1 MIDTLPEIDRSGPK
15 VHLHIGDRILDAG
28 SAGVHRRVNP
38 STGEVDGEIPLA
50 GATEIDE
57 AVRAAHAAYPAWR
70 RTPGPERRRLLLKLA
85 DLLEA
90 NGPEFGR
97 RTTID
102 MGMNYVPQLGMLGE
116 WPRYYAGWADKITS
130 DVTGLG
136 TSGGEF
142 AYTIAEPYGVIGVII
157 TWNGPVGS
165 MCMKLPP
172 ALAAGNTVVVKPP
185 ELAPYGPELFAE
197 LVKEAGFPPGVINI
211 VPGGREAGEALVT
224 HPLVQKIS
232 FTGGPATAKAILR
245 STAETMKPTLLEL
258 GGKSANLIFED
269 ADLDSACTHAAVM
282 SVGFLAGQGCAFP
295 TRMLVQ
301 DTIYEDVVQ
310 RIEKI
315 VSGFVL
321 GDPFDPRTTTGP
333 VVNQAAVDRILG
345 FIEGAKRDG
354 ARLVIG
360 GKRAGGELAQGCFIE
375 PTVFADVDPDSEL
388 AQGEVFGPVLSIIKF
403 STEDEAIEIANGTPY
418 ALAAYI
424 RTSDVTRAHRV
435 AEQLVAGTISINGAS
450 NLAADKPFGG
460 FNLSGTGKEGGK
472 AGLDEFLRIKS
483 VGVGMGT
490 GAFGG
495 Y

>member
-1 MIDTLPEIDRSGPK
+1 
-15 VHLHIGDRILDAG
+15 
-28 SAGVHRRVNP
+28 
-38 STGEVDGEIPLA
+38 
-50 GATEIDE
+50 
-57 AVRAAHAAYPAWR
+57 
-70 RTPGPERRRLLLKLA
+70 
-85 DLLEA
+85 
-90 NGPEFGR
+90 
-97 RTTID
+97 
-102 MGMNYVPQLGMLGE
+102 
-116 WPRYYAGWADKITS
+116 
-130 DVTGLG
+130 
-136 TSGGEF
+136 
-142 AYTIAEPYGVIGVII
+142 
-157 TWNGPVGS
+157 
-165 MCMKLPP
+165 
-172 ALAAGNTVVVKPP
+172 
-185 ELAPYGPELFAE
+185 
-197 LVKEAGFPPGVINI
+197 
-211 VPGGREAGEALVT
+211 
-224 HPLVQKIS
+224 
-232 FTGGPATAKAILR
+232 
-245 STAETMKPTLLEL
+245 
-258 GGKSANLIFED
+258 
-269 ADLDSACTHAAVM
+269 
-282 SVGFLAGQGCAFP
+282 
-295 TRMLVQ
+295 
-301 DTIYEDVVQ
+301 VQ

-315 VSGFVL
+315 VSGFVV